1 MHGTDTEK
9 QLRRNNMANVKTI
22 ETEVELLKREVS
34 DMKGIHVRLDSAIEK
49 IAEVSSSLHTIMAVH
64 EEKLMRQEEALNE
77 QEKEFKTT
85 VLELHSRITSNAK
98 ENTTQMNEME
108 RRLVDA
114 MSEHNKTESKHF
126 RQLREE
132 LSTRVGVLEK
142 WRYVLIGGSIVI
154 GFALTEILPVLM

>member
-9 QLRRNNMANVKTI
+9 QLRRNNMASVKTI
-22 ETEVELLKREVS
+22 ETEVELLKREVD
-34 DMKGIHVRLDSAIEK
+34 DMKQIHVRLDSAIEK

-98 ENTTQMNEME
+98 ENATQMNEME

-114 MSEHNKTESKHF
+114 MSEHNKTESEHF